1 MIALM
6 IALLFPQVW
15 AETYYLKL
23 KSGNSTAITLPKGI
37 KLVPLRKPKTD
48 KDDNDDDDDDDDDDP
63 EDGDVHEDDNEDD
76 QDTENGFAHRLMQ
89 RFRKEKEYLFQ
100 RAEINV
106 YVILWLIERIIDH
119 ATCLQKW
126 LFNLWK

>member
-1 MIALM
+1 M

-37 KLVPLRKPKTD
+37 KLVPLRQPKTD
-48 KDDNDDDDDDDDDDP
+48 KDDNDDDDDDP
-63 EDGDVHEDDNEDD
+63 EDGDDNEDD
-76 QDTENGFAHRLMQ
+76 QDTVNGFAHRLMQ

>member
-1 MIALM
+1 MIA
-6 IALLFPQVW
+6 ALLFPQVW

-37 KLVPLRKPKTD
+37 RLVPLKKPNTD
-48 KDDNDDDDDDDDDDP
+48 EDDNDDEDDP
-63 EDGDVHEDDNEDD
+63 EDEDD
-76 QDTENGFAHRLMQ
+76 QDAENGFAHRLMQ
-89 RFRKEKEYLFQ
+89 RFRKEKDYLFH

-126 LFNLWK
+126 LFNWWK

>member
-6 IALLFPQVW
+6 IAALLFPQVW

-23 KSGNSTAITLPKGI
+23 KSGNLTAITLPKGI
-37 KLVPLRKPKTD
+37 RLVPLKKPNTD
-48 KDDNDDDDDDDDDDP
+48 EDDNDDDDDPENGDDH
-63 EDGDVHEDDNEDD
+63 EGDNDDD
-76 QDTENGFAHRLMQ
+76 QDAENGFAHRLMQ
-89 RFRKEKEYLFQ
+89 RFRKEKDYLFH

-126 LFNLWK
+126 LFNWWQ